1 MAALTCPTAPAENW
15 TAVFVYPW
23 FGSPP
28 PQKATSKIS
37 APWLARVSMALIM
50 VCGEA
55 NYLRVPSQ
63 HNLSVRATGVEA
75 VDRTRRGRDTLLN
88 RTRITGSATRGL
100 TTAGR
105 IADSLSR
112 GARVGR
118 EDRIHDGC
126 RAAVA
131 GAGRGLAC
139 SKDVDAWTRL
149 ALFEFRFAFNGRG
162 IAQKAIA
169 SEQEVGSLWAGLHLD
184 SEGEFPR

>member
-1 MAALTCPTAPAENW
+1 
-15 TAVFVYPW
+15 
-23 FGSPP
+23 
-28 PQKATSKIS
+28 
-37 APWLARVSMALIM
+37 MALIM

-88 RTRITGSATRGL
+88 RTRIAGSATRGL

-184 SEGEFPR
+184 LIAKASFPDRMLVFFASVIAVEQQDVFQANLHGDRRVLYIRGRSPCR